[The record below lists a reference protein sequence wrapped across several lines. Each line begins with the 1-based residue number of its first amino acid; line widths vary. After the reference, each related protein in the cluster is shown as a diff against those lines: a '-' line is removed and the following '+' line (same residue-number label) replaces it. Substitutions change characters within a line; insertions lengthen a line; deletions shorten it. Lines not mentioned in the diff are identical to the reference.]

1 MDNLNHNNFHMQ
13 SHHEQDRADF
23 LLYHQPSPPQM
34 YNHEFSP
41 EPVASFSQFGGF
53 PLEATFGSTPMY
65 TDTASYPPLN
75 SPEMH
80 GQSNYSTGP
89 SQNSSAMGSP
99 PSMAD
104 PVVHQPAWQLEMSN
118 HTPTIASYDNYPQGG
133 NEYNHFHNAG
143 MDEFAHEYNTVAK
156 PGPYLGESTTS
167 TRQQGSMSSRAN
179 QFPSISTF
187 VPFPSTSTTR
197 SLVSPVSAQGES
209 VSASFSSPSSSRRH
223 SQAFTPSSFA
233 SSPTERAPDMHSPTN
248 PHTPYRQSHFFS
260 QSSGNFV
267 PPLQSSCRFSLSIQ
281 L

>member
-1 MDNLNHNNFHMQ
+1 MNT
-13 SHHEQDRADF
+13 
-23 LLYHQPSPPQM
+23 
-34 YNHEFSP
+34 
-41 EPVASFSQFGGF
+41 
-53 PLEATFGSTPMY
+53 TFGSNPMY
-65 TDTASYPPLN
+65 TDSASYPPLD
-75 SPEMH
+75 SPELH

-143 MDEFAHEYNTVAK
+143 MDEFALEYNSVAK
-156 PGPYLGESTTS
+156 SGPYLGKSTHS
-167 TRQQGSMSSRAN
+167 TRQQDAMSSGVN

-187 VPFPSTSTTR
+187 VPSPSTSTTR
-197 SLVSPVSAQGES
+197 SLVSPVSGRRES
-209 VSASFSSPSSSRRH
+209 LSASFSSPSSSRRH

-233 SSPTERAPDMHSPTN
+233 SSPTERAPDALSPTN
-248 PHTPYRQSHFFS
+248 PHTPYRQSPFFS

-267 PPLQSSCRFSLSIQ
+267 PPLQSSCRFFSVHPALT
-281 L
+281 LPH